1 MSKMFITLNA
11 YEVLGIR
18 EDACQ
23 EVVEAAIKALLKK
36 WHPDLNQHPEASE
49 MTRAVLWAKEKI
61 SNSTAREQY
70 NKQLQLARQPR
81 QPRQPRVCFFNSQP
95 VMSTGSSPFENLFR
109 RYYGV

>member
-1 MSKMFITLNA
+1 MNKMSTTLNA

-36 WHPDLNQHPEASE
+36 WHPDLNQHSEASE

-61 SNSTAREQY
+61 SDSTAREQY
-70 NKQLQLARQPR
+70 NKQLQLARQP
-81 QPRQPRVCFFNSQP
+81 QVYFFNSQP

-109 RYYGV
+109 RY